1 MTIISKQWKELE
13 LLFNKVFNLLLYFG
27 FQSLALEVMKICYI
41 YIFSEISLL
50 HTKYFWSGKQFEITI
65 LQYYD
70 VLTRII
76 AKEKKTDNNCAIVK
90 VDHWVLGQAHE
101 IKWTREVEKIKT
113 LPTLWWKCWSQS
125 SPVICEQ
132 YFFCHKAC

>member
-1 MTIISKQWKELE
+1 M
-13 LLFNKVFNLLLYFG
+13 
-27 FQSLALEVMKICYI
+27 
-41 YIFSEISLL
+41 
-50 HTKYFWSGKQFEITI
+50 
-65 LQYYD
+65 
-70 VLTRII
+70 
-76 AKEKKTDNNCAIVK
+76 K

-132 YFFCHKAC
+132 YFLCHKACSKLLGLHSRKLELWFYSKALRCTKKIRVAQNSHNFSYTIGWGQDHKKLCSIKSIYHKYFLTQLETVHLQGSVAKGLSVSDSCRLL